1 MRSVG
6 PAASVSRPPQGSPP
20 ELVPGRRCSKIVLR
34 WLGGLTT
41 QALRVTPWTFRASSP
56 GRFENVRAEMAY
68 YLAELD
74 VDAVITDNPDQRPHE
89 AA

>member
-1 MRSVG
+1 
-6 PAASVSRPPQGSPP
+6 
-20 ELVPGRRCSKIVLR
+20 
-34 WLGGLTT
+34 
-41 QALRVTPWTFRASSP
+41 LRVTPWTFRASSP

-89 AA
+89 VE